1 MKMTDLYEILAAPI
15 NCPNGLIFTTFCC
28 AIAVKHT
35 TAMSNKISIANK
47 VNNSYL
53 QTQEI
58 N

>member
-1 MKMTDLYEILAAPI
+1 MTDLYEILAAPI